1 MSENKDKLMLTHNI
15 TLKDRKLLTVSGVT
29 DVDSFDDVEIVAYT
43 DAGELTVRGEQLK
56 INRLNTETGELNVEG
71 VISSLSYLNERPEAK
86 SFLARIFR

>member
-56 INRLNTETGELNVEG
+56 INILNTETGELNVEG

-86 SFLARIFR
+86 SLLARIFR

>member
-1 MSENKDKLMLTHNI
+1 MSENKDKLTLVHNI

-86 SFLARIFR
+86 SLLARIFR

>member
-1 MSENKDKLMLTHNI
+1 MAENKDKLMISHNI

-29 DVDSFDDVEIVAYT
+29 DVDSFDDVEIIAYT

-71 VISSLSYLNERPEAK
+71 VISSLSYLNERPQAK
-86 SFLARIFR
+86 SFFARVFR